1 MAVVACVAF
10 WRGFQLHTGRMAF
23 AAYSLG
29 GLALALAI
37 YHLVRKPDR
46 PRV

>member
-10 WRGFQLHTGRMAF
+10 WRGFQLHSGRMAF
-23 AAYSLG
+23 AACSLG
-29 GLALALAI
+29 VLALALAT
-37 YHLVRKPDR
+37 YHLVRKPDP